1 MAPPVMI
8 AAMSKKAA
16 AVRTGRSKGPGA
28 GGAPPEHEL
37 PLRVTIL
44 GPPPGV
50 HYCLQRGRSDLVSQ
64 TVSTG
69 RDISFDLS
77 VRVKPLDGDGPPR
90 FLGPFTQGPPA
101 GRFIYVCCGTLAGQP
116 DSPWSRRAKVGLT
129 GITRSLIGKAL
140 NNPRAKLEARFEG
153 TAADGGPSCATVRL
167 LDGGW
172 RLI

>member
-1 MAPPVMI
+1 
-8 AAMSKKAA
+8 MSKKVA
-16 AVRTGRSKGPGA
+16 AVRTGRSKQSVIGA
-28 GGAPPEHEL
+28 APAEHEL

-50 HYCLQRGRSDLVSQ
+50 QFCLQRGRRELVSQ

-77 VRVKPLDGDGPPR
+77 VKVKPLDGDGPPR

-101 GRFIYVCCGTLAGQP
+101 GRFIYVCSGTSAGQP

-129 GITRSLIGKAL
+129 GITRSQIGEAL
-140 NNPRAKLEARFEG
+140 KNPEAKLEARFHG

-167 LDGGW
+167 LGEGW